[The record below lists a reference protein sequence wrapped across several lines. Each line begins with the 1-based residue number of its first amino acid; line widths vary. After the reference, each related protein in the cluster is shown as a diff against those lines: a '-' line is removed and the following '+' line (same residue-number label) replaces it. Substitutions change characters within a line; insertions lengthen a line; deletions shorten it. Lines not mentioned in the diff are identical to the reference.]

1 MEYEAEASD
10 QEVDQ
15 RAPGQRLW
23 KRTAKHVN
31 KKWTNERIIP
41 KQMAD

>member
-10 QEVDQ
+10 QEVDK
-15 RAPGQRLW
+15 RGLGQRLW

-31 KKWTNERIIP
+31 KRSGPMRE
-41 KQMAD
+41 